1 MSAAIEIPESLAALL
16 PKVRRKPLPLSRKGK
31 TAALLV
37 SVHEYQKYQKLR
49 QAVAEME
56 EDENRYWSQ
65 QADKAR
71 AEYMKNPPKESI
83 AVRDKKFRKILDEII
98 AS

>member
-1 MSAAIEIPESLAALL
+1 MSAAIEMPESLAALL

-37 SVHEYQKYQKLR
+37 SVREYQKLR

-83 AVRDKKFRKILDEII
+83 VVRDKKFRKILDEII

>member
-37 SVHEYQKYQKLR
+37 SVHEYQKLR